1 MNTLELLLL
10 SIAARTKLSGSEAS
24 EYVSREEYV
33 DQTNSG
39 GYSAAEAQHALDLL
53 RHKGY
58 LEEYPRGMLT
68 NAQAYRVTHRG
79 EREYLTGSTADYEAN
94 IRVVADAV
102 QTFGSFVSNRD
113 VHGSTK
119 LSQGFVDHAFFEL
132 EHRGLVL
139 LSAPSAAA
147 GLMIRATPTPALVEY
162 LTTHYMR
169 S

>member
-1 MNTLELLLL
+1 MNTLEVLLL
-10 SIAARTKLSGSEAS
+10 SIAARTKLSGEAS
-24 EYVSREEYV
+24 EYVSREDYV
-33 DQTNSG
+33 EQTNSD

-53 RHKGY
+53 RHNGY
-58 LEEYPRGMLT
+58 LEEYPRGIAT

-79 EREYLTGSTADYEAN
+79 EKEYLTGSTADYEAN

-113 VHGSTK
+113 VHDSTK
-119 LSQGFVDHAFFEL
+119 LNQGFVDHAFFEL
-132 EHRGLVL
+132 EHRGLIL

-162 LTTHYMR
+162 LATHYMR